1 MELYFSRPD
10 WHILV
15 EEINSLSQLP
25 LGMRTYIADSVCI
38 SLKSLMFIIIPSL
51 YKATKR
57 SINYIQLLYTKYLS
71 NTYSNG
77 TKLFY
82 RKIQQNLI
90 TKSLVTITNLIRAIP
105 CGKILMLPPV

>member
-1 MELYFSRPD
+1 M
-10 WHILV
+10 

-38 SLKSLMFIIIPSL
+38 MGKIMSLMFIIISL
-51 YKATKR
+51 SYKTTKR
-57 SINYIQLLYTKYLS
+57 YNDYIQLHFTTYLSNTSVS
-71 NTYSNG
+71 NTYSNS
-77 TKLFY
+77 TKFIY

>member
-1 MELYFSRPD
+1 M
-10 WHILV
+10 

-38 SLKSLMFIIIPSL
+38 MGKIMSLMFIIISLL

-57 SINYIQLLYTKYLS
+57 SNDYIQLHDTTYLS
-71 NTYSNG
+71 NTYSNS
-77 TKLFY
+77 TKFIY